1 MTESIELTAMQ
12 ARVLGALME
21 KKETTPDQYPLT
33 LNALRNAC
41 NQKTARNPVVAYT
54 EGQVGH
60 TVRELEGLGLV
71 REAWGARVAK
81 YEHEAGKVLGL
92 QSKGL
97 ALLCALM
104 LRGPQTLGE
113 LRMNTQRL
121 YEFGDLD
128 DVHYMLQRLAEHEP
142 PLVVCLPRLP
152 GQKEARYAHLLSGEP
167 DPADFATAAPVP
179 AAAAVDDELVERV
192 AALEAEIARLRE
204 ELEALRSETDSQGHG
219 WGPD

>member
-1 MTESIELTAMQ
+1 MALTELTAMQ
-12 ARVLGALME
+12 VRVLGALME
-21 KKETTPDQYPLT
+21 KKETTPEQYPLT

-41 NQKTARNPVVAYT
+41 NQKTARNPVVAFT

-81 YEHEAGKVLGL
+81 YEHQAGKVLGL

-113 LRMNTQRL
+113 LRTNTQRL
-121 YEFGDLD
+121 WEFDDLD
-128 DVHYMLQRLAEHEP
+128 DVNYTLQRLSEQDP
-142 PLVVCLPRLP
+142 PLVVCLPRMP
-152 GQKEARYAHLLSGEP
+152 GQKEARYAQLLSGEP
-167 DPADFATAAPVP
+167 DPAEFAVSAPP
-179 AAAAVDDELVERV
+179 PPTRWDDGLEIRV
-192 AALEAEIARLRE
+192 AALEAQVAALRE
-204 ELEALRSETDSQGHG
+204 QIDAMNDT
-219 WGPD
+219 

>member
-1 MTESIELTAMQ
+1 MALTELTAMQ
-12 ARVLGALME
+12 VRVLGALME
-21 KKETTPDQYPLT
+21 KKETTPEQYPLT

-41 NQKTARNPVVAYT
+41 NQKTARNPVVAFT

-81 YEHEAGKVLGL
+81 YEHQAGKVLGL

-113 LRMNTQRL
+113 LRTNTQRL
-121 YEFGDLD
+121 WEFDDLD
-128 DVHYMLQRLAEHEP
+128 DVNYTLQRLSEQDP
-142 PLVVCLPRLP
+142 PLVVCLPRMP
-152 GQKEARYAHLLSGEP
+152 GQKEARYAQLLSGEP
-167 DPADFATAAPVP
+167 DPAEFAISAPPPP
-179 AAAAVDDELVERV
+179 ARWDDGLEIRV
-192 AALEAEIARLRE
+192 AALEAQVAALRE
-204 ELEALRSETDSQGHG
+204 QIDAMNDT
-219 WGPD
+219 

>member
-1 MTESIELTAMQ
+1 MALTELTAMQ
-12 ARVLGALME
+12 VRVLGALME
-21 KKETTPDQYPLT
+21 KKETTPEQYPLT

-41 NQKTARNPVVAYT
+41 NQKTARNPVVAFT

-81 YEHEAGKVLGL
+81 YEHQAGKVLGL

-113 LRMNTQRL
+113 LRTNTQRL
-121 YEFGDLD
+121 HEFGDLD
-128 DVHYMLQRLAEHEP
+128 DVNYTLQRLAEQDP
-142 PLVVCLPRLP
+142 PLVVCLPRMP
-152 GQKEARYAHLLSGEP
+152 GQKEARYAQLLSGEP
-167 DPADFATAAPVP
+167 DPAEFTGSTPPPPARSDDGIAA
-179 AAAAVDDELVERV
+179 RV
-192 AALEAEIARLRE
+192 TALEAEVA
-204 ELEALRSETDSQGHG
+204 ALRDEIAAMRNASFGD
-219 WGPD
+219 

>member
-1 MTESIELTAMQ
+1 MTAMTELTPMQ
-12 ARVLGALME
+12 VRVLGALME
-21 KKETTPDQYPLT
+21 KKETTPEQYPLT

-41 NQKTARNPVVAYT
+41 NQKSARNPVVAYT

-81 YEHEAGKVLGL
+81 YEHQAGRALGL

-97 ALLCALM
+97 ALMCALM

-113 LRMNTQRL
+113 LRTNTQRL

-128 DVHYMLQRLAEHEP
+128 DVHYVLERLAEHDP
-142 PLVVCLPRLP
+142 ALVVCLPRLP
-152 GQKEARYAHLLSGEP
+152 GQKEARYAHLLGGEP
-167 DPADFATAAPVP
+167 DLADFAAAAPTP
-179 AAAAVDDELVERV
+179 SAPVDDDLSARG
-192 AALEAEIARLRE
+192 AALDAEVAGLRQ
-204 ELEALRSETDSQGHG
+204 ELAALRGD
-219 WGPD
+219 

>member
-1 MTESIELTAMQ
+1 MTAMTELTPMQ
-12 ARVLGALME
+12 VRVLGALME
-21 KKETTPDQYPLT
+21 KKETTPEQYPLT

-41 NQKTARNPVVAYT
+41 NQKSARNPVVAYT

-81 YEHEAGKVLGL
+81 YEHQAGRALGL

-97 ALLCALM
+97 ALMCALL

-113 LRMNTQRL
+113 LRTNTQRL

-128 DVHYMLQRLAEHEP
+128 DVHYVLERLAEHDP
-142 PLVVCLPRLP
+142 ALVVCLPRLP
-152 GQKEARYAHLLSGEP
+152 GQKEARYAHLLGGEP
-167 DPADFATAAPVP
+167 DLADFAAAAPTP
-179 AAAAVDDELVERV
+179 SAPVDDDLSARV
-192 AALEAEIARLRE
+192 AALEAEVAGLRQ
-204 ELEALRSETDSQGHG
+204 ELAALRGD
-219 WGPD
+219 